1 MIVVGCLFE
10 FLLHKFG
17 KAYKMSEQQPPVES
31 ETFEIALR
39 ILGNEIFA
47 MQISSKSAKKNW
59 VVIGLISVVLLA
71 TLANQISPILIALF
85 N

>member
-1 MIVVGCLFE
+1 MND
-10 FLLHKFG
+10 
-17 KAYKMSEQQPPVES
+17 QQAPET

-59 VVIGLISVVLLA
+59 IIFGLITLVLL
-71 TLANQISPILIALF
+71 TLLANQLSPALIALMAA
-85 N
+85 

>member
-1 MIVVGCLFE
+1 
-10 FLLHKFG
+10 
-17 KAYKMSEQQPPVES
+17 MSTEQTPDT

-59 VVIGLISVVLLA
+59 VIFGLITLVLL
-71 TLANQISPILIALF
+71 TLLANQLSPALLALF
-85 N
+85 STV

>member
-1 MIVVGCLFE
+1 MTDQSAPE
-10 FLLHKFG
+10 T
-17 KAYKMSEQQPPVES
+17 

-59 VVIGLISVVLLA
+59 IIFGLITLVLL
-71 TLANQISPILIALF
+71 TVLANQLSPALIALLAP
-85 N
+85 

>member
-1 MIVVGCLFE
+1 MND
-10 FLLHKFG
+10 
-17 KAYKMSEQQPPVES
+17 QQAPET

-59 VVIGLISVVLLA
+59 IIFGLITLVLL
-71 TLANQISPILIALF
+71 TLLANQLSPALIALMAP
-85 N
+85 

>member
-1 MIVVGCLFE
+1 MTD
-10 FLLHKFG
+10 
-17 KAYKMSEQQPPVES
+17 QPAPET

-59 VVIGLISVVLLA
+59 VIFGLITLVLL
-71 TLANQISPILIALF
+71 TVLANQLSPALIALLAP
-85 N
+85 

>member
-1 MIVVGCLFE
+1 MTD
-10 FLLHKFG
+10 
-17 KAYKMSEQQPPVES
+17 QPAPET

-59 VVIGLISVVLLA
+59 VIFGLITLVLLTA
-71 TLANQISPILIALF
+71 LANQLSPALIALLAP
-85 N
+85 